1 MLHQIRNAKKRRILW
16 QCYHENKILY
26 FNVLYPVSEY
36 FLIQIEQKFKFISKS
51 SRKLF
56 VISPYQE
63 NLAEIICYRRM
74 KYKQKNLLGFLS
86 ICEFFFFI
94 LFLLV
99 NWICKI
105 LFTKKNKKLKILD
118 FTHAFQCTLWIEM
131 GRS

>member
-16 QCYHENKILY
+16 QYYHENKILY

-56 VISPYQE
+56 VLSSYQE

-86 ICEFFFFI
+86 ICEIFLI

-99 NWICKI
+99 NWIYKI
-105 LFTKKNKKLKILD
+105 LFTKNYILLTR
-118 FTHAFQCTLWIEM
+118 FNALS
-131 GRS
+131 G